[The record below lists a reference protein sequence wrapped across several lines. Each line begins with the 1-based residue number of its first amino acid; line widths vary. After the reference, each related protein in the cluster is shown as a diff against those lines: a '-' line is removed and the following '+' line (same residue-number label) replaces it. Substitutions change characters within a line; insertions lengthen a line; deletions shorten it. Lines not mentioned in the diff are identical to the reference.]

1 MEERGVQGLVHG
13 GVETLVGGA
22 GVGEDH
28 VGVLAAELQGDLL
41 HGRCGGPGHLRTAGE
56 TAGEGDEVDVG
67 VLGEPGAHRVARAGD
82 EVGRA
87 VGKSG
92 LGEQPD
98 QVDGGERGDLAGL
111 EHEGVAGGE
120 GRGDLPAGLEEGVV
134 PGGDQG
140 ADADGLVDD
149 DAVDVGV
156 ARVDDPAAALVHHE
170 VGEVAE
176 GSCDVV
182 DVDPA
187 LFEGLAGVAALGDR
201 DLLAVTLEQLG
212 DLAQQPGTLGDGLV
226 RPGAVVEG
234 ASRRRDRRIGVL
246 GPALRDDGQ
255 DRGVGGVDDLARR
268 A

>member
-1 MEERGVQGLVHG
+1 MK
-13 GVETLVGGA
+13 ETRSTSGCSENLAPTGSPAPVTR
-22 GVGEDH
+22 
-28 VGVLAAELQGDLL
+28 LAAPSGSPASESS
-41 HGRCGGPGHLRTAGE
+41 RIRWTVE
-56 TAGEGDEVDVG
+56 SG
-67 VLGEPGAHRVARAGD
+67 VTSLGLSTKVLP
-82 EVGRA
+82 
-87 VGKSG
+87 S
-92 LGEQPD
+92 
-98 QVDGGERGDLAGL
+98 
-111 EHEGVAGGE
+111 GE

-176 GSCDVV
+176 GRCHVV

-212 DLAQQPGTLGDGLV
+212 DPAQQPGPLGDGLV